1 MFYPSRVHR
10 RKRESSVDLT
20 AGTLA
25 DSTHKHRVQIHS
37 VHFQCFGDSQV
48 IVFCLGRHLT
58 PAQRGQQVPEHSETR
73 NTVKIHMMC
82 LKKKNVKP
90 FWKKGYNLEYQV
102 KKC

>member
-1 MFYPSRVHR
+1 MFYPSRVQR

-25 DSTHKHRVQIHS
+25 DSTYKHRVQIHS

-73 NTVKIHMMC
+73 NTVKIHMR
-82 LKKKNVKP
+82 LFKKKKH
-90 FWKKGYNLEYQV
+90 KTILEKGV
-102 KKC
+102 